1 MFPPFPDG
9 PFKYYYDASRGLR
22 FEPEAIRKY
31 IREGKTECDVVS
43 LNDSLIVALS
53 RTNFG
58 DNLALDTQLTTN
70 STFDG
75 NFEDVYIH
83 LCS

>member
-43 LNDSLIVALS
+43 LNDSLIVA
-53 RTNFG
+53 RIEDEFRR
-58 DNLALDTQLTTN
+58 QLGVRYPA
-70 STFDG
+70 DD
-75 NFEDVYIH
+75 E
-83 LCS
+83 